1 MTLQDI
7 RKSIDK
13 KIEQNEKLIRYTYF
27 ELRVKENRSNED
39 TKLFIQYA
47 KVILENLG
55 YFVYKPGQYYNYNDE
70 NKFVEENELLVA
82 IKNKRI
88 GSKK

>member
-7 RKSIDK
+7 RKSIDR
-13 KIEQNEKLIRYTYF
+13 KIEQNEELIRYTYF

-39 TKLFIQYA
+39 TKFFIQYA

-55 YFVYKPGQYYNYNDE
+55 YSVYKTGQYYNYNNE
-70 NKFVEENELLVA
+70 NKFLEENELLIA
-82 IKNKRI
+82 IKNKR
-88 GSKK
+88 K

>member
-7 RKSIDK
+7 RKSIDR
-13 KIEQNEKLIRYTYF
+13 KIEQNEELIRYTYF

-55 YFVYKPGQYYNYNDE
+55 YSVYKTGQYYNYNNE
-70 NKFVEENELLVA
+70 NKFLEENELLIA
-82 IKNKRI
+82 IKDKR
-88 GSKK
+88 K